1 MKIISGY
8 KNPLSMIFAETG
20 FMCGSNANIRL
31 EVDDIEELKKHP
43 FFSNY
48 LIEIDTFL
56 SELTGHV

>member
-1 MKIISGY
+1 
-8 KNPLSMIFAETG
+8 MIFGGTG
-20 FMCGSNANIRL
+20 FMSGSNANIRL

-48 LIEIDTFL
+48 FIEIDAFL

>member
-1 MKIISGY
+1 
-8 KNPLSMIFAETG
+8 MIFAETG